1 MFCKKITINWQNS
14 KLIILIYFHCKTL
27 SESIN
32 LLISKMVHEELRGLL
47 VELPLL
53 HRVLPLLPQHLLP
66 EVHPL
71 LRQVLHHLWLGLDV
85 HVVLKMVNIHEKEL
99 PALGCTG
106 RGFTLVSGVT
116 GYHSGRALSPPMGE
130 GLPCLAKLVQ

>member
-71 LRQVLHHLWLGLDV
+71 CRQVLHHLGLGLDV
-85 HVVLKMVNIHEKEL
+85 HVVLKMVNIHEKEQYRKRIRSIL
-99 PALGCTG
+99 GHLGIRSDGVPQRACLVPADG
-106 RGFTLVSGVT
+106 
-116 GYHSGRALSPPMGE
+116 
-130 GLPCLAKLVQ
+130 